1 MMGIYLFI
9 CKKLLFKCF
18 IHKIYKFSKNNWI
31 VHKIIIFD
39 DNEHVIWL
47 KLFIVPKLWTVTK
60 AVFVKKTRQ

>member
-1 MMGIYLFI
+1 MLY
-9 CKKLLFKCF
+9 
-18 IHKIYKFSKNNWI
+18 KIYKFSKNNWI